1 MASAMAGIEALKGT
15 HQELK
20 SRMEKSVEDFRA
32 NLMATRTGRANV
44 HMLDQIK
51 VDYYGTDTP
60 VAQMGQISTPEATL
74 ILVQPYDISMVSA
87 IEKAIRTSSVG
98 LNPMTDGKVI
108 RVPVPPMTEERRKDV
123 VKQLQKTLEDHK
135 TAIRNIRRDG
145 NEQIRQGQAHLR
157 RRREARQRRGPAA
170 HRPGD
175 KAHRGPLPRQG
186 KRDSHRLIEKDARVP
201 HVSTL
206 RHGLHKRPGAHPS
219 RLCLARWVGR
229 LLPDGQNRTQT
240 PW

>member
-1 MASAMAGIEALKGT
+1 MASWMAGNESLKGT
-15 HQELK
+15 YQQMK
-20 SRMEKSVEDFRA
+20 SKMDSTVEDFRGHLA
-32 NLMATRTGRANV
+32 SARTGRANV

-60 VAQMGQISTPEATL
+60 VAQMGQVSTPEPTM
-74 ILVQPYDISMVSA
+74 ILVQPYDLAMVSA

-145 NEQIRQGQAHLR
+145 NEQVKKSAK
-157 RRREARQRRGPAA
+157 
-170 HRPGD
+170 D
-175 KAHRGPLPRQG
+175 KLISADDE
-186 KRDSHRLIEKDARVP
+186 KRANEEVQQMTDSEIKRIEDLFKAKEKEVLT
-201 HVSTL
+201 V
-206 RHGLHKRPGAHPS
+206 
-219 RLCLARWVGR
+219 
-229 LLPDGQNRTQT
+229 
-240 PW
+240 